1 MRKATK
7 CPLCPQRRGCR
18 CSSAGSRSVAS
29 SRPRSELSAMPR
41 RRVLTLLLSRRR
53 ARTPWPGH
61 PRLPPPRSPTGR
73 SASSSPRPQ
82 DRHSRSCRCR
92 LSPDMLSSLRH
103 SRCRCRLSKGIF
115 SSSTDAACVMRA
127 MMRWRV
133 TTHRHCA
140 TRTPVSSGGVVG
152 SHPHTHALSSGVE
165 NVEST
170 VRTDLC
176 GDTGIY
182 LSTFFEAAPAPG
194 K

>member
-73 SASSSPRPQ
+73 SASSSLRPQ
-82 DRHSRSCRCR
+82 DRHRRSCRQLAGCR
-92 LSPDMLSSLRH
+92 LSPDILSSLRH
-103 SRCRCRLSKGIF
+103 SRCRCRLSPGIL
-115 SSSTDAACVMRA
+115 SSTDAARVMRA

-133 TTHRHCA
+133 TTPC
-140 TRTPVSSGGVVG
+140 GLLVG
-152 SHPHTHALSSGVE
+152 SHPRTHHTCWTLLSRVVCSRMWSPPLGLISARE
-165 NVEST
+165 T
-170 VRTDLC
+170 LAHCD
-176 GDTGIY
+176 
-182 LSTFFEAAPAPG
+182 AG